1 MLSVERLEQ
10 TLGVRPFQYLETT
23 ASTNDVAMRWLPEG
37 APAGGIVTANE
48 QVQGRGRLGR
58 TWYAPPG
65 TALMLSYVLRPAA
78 DDLPY
83 IGMAGAVAVQETIQA
98 LGIEGVGLKWP
109 NDVQIDGRKVCGIL
123 PEAAWQNGALLGVV
137 LGIGVN
143 VRIDFAGTPFE
154 HTAISLEQRVSP
166 LDRAELLARLA
177 ERLDVWTARLS
188 ADELFERWQAGLVM
202 LGRSVSIAT
211 VTGTITG
218 TAEAVERQGALVVRD
233 AHGVL
238 QRVIAGDIALG

>member
-10 TLGVRPFQYLETT
+10 TLDARPFQYLETT
-23 ASTNDVAMRWLPEG
+23 ASTNDVAMRWLLDG
-37 APAGGIVTANE
+37 APVGSIVTANE

-65 TALMLSYVLRPAA
+65 TALMLSYVLRPAV

-83 IGMAGAVAVQETIQA
+83 VGMAGAVAVLETIQA
-98 LGIEGVGLKWP
+98 LGMSGVGLKWP

-123 PEAAWQNGALLGVV
+123 PEASWQNSALLGVV
-137 LGIGVN
+137 LGIGIN
-143 VRIDFAGTPFE
+143 VRIDFAGTAFA
-154 HTAISLEQRVSP
+154 HTAISLEQRAPS

-177 ERLDVWTARLS
+177 ERLDAWTARLS
-188 ADELFERWQAGLVM
+188 ADELFERWRAGLVM
-202 LGRSVSIAT
+202 LGRPVSIAT

-218 TAEAVERQGALVVRD
+218 TAEAVERHGALVVRD